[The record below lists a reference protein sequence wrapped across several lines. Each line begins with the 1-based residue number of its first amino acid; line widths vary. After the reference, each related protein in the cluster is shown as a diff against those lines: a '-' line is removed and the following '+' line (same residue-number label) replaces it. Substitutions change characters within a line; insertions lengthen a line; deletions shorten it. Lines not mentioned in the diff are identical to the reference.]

1 MNAAFLK
8 GSVKREDLWITSKLW
23 NTYHRTEYVR
33 PALEKSLQDLQLDY
47 LDLYLIH
54 FPIAQKYVPIETRYP
69 PGWFT
74 DPDAEHPRVESDRVA
89 IIETWRAMEE
99 LVEAGLVKE
108 IGVSNFGCSLLR
120 DLLNQAH
127 IPPAVLQIEIH
138 PFLTQEKLIRFCNE
152 SNISVTAF
160 SPLGAESYFQLNMAE
175 ADESLL
181 ANALIKT
188 IAERHQRSPAQI
200 LLRWGIQRGTAVV
213 PKTSNINRL
222 KENLAVYDFA
232 LSNDE
237 MSAIAA
243 LNQNRRF
250 NDPGDFC
257 EQAFNTFFPI
267 YE

>member
-1 MNAAFLK
+1 
-8 GSVKREDLWITSKLW
+8 
-23 NTYHRTEYVR
+23 
-33 PALEKSLQDLQLDY
+33 
-47 LDLYLIH
+47 
-54 FPIAQKYVPIETRYP
+54 
-69 PGWFT
+69 
-74 DPDAEHPRVESDRVA
+74 
-89 IIETWRAMEE
+89 
-99 LVEAGLVKE
+99 
-108 IGVSNFGCSLLR
+108 
-120 DLLNQAH
+120 
-127 IPPAVLQIEIH
+127 
-138 PFLTQEKLIRFCNE
+138 
-152 SNISVTAF
+152 
-160 SPLGAESYFQLNMAE
+160 MAE

-181 ANALIKT
+181 AHALIKT

-213 PKTSNINRL
+213 PKTSSINRL